1 MQKFET
7 ESISRYINYLH
18 RQGVS
23 TLCNSY
29 KLYNIG
35 AGQYQF
41 LVYLFMKDG
50 ITHEELTDKIGVD
63 KATTTRALK
72 KLEDCGYI
80 IKVCDTQDKRKHY
93 IYLTEYAKS
102 HKDEI
107 LQIAKNWESQL
118 VEELSE
124 EELEQLYALL
134 RKMTKN
140 SLVQDF
146 TQENI

>member
-1 MQKFET
+1 MQKFQT

-29 KLYNIG
+29 KHYNLG

-41 LVYLFMKDG
+41 LVYLFVKDG

-72 KLEDCGYI
+72 KLDDCGYI
-80 IKVCDTQDKRKHY
+80 TKVCDSKDKRKQY
-93 IYLTEYAKS
+93 IYLTDYAKS
-102 HKDEI
+102 NKDKI
-107 LQIAKNWESQL
+107 LQIARDWESHL

-124 EELEQLYALL
+124 EELEQLYVLL
-134 RKMTKN
+134 RKMTQN

-146 TQENI
+146 TQETF

>member
-50 ITHEELTDKIGVD
+50 ITHEELTHKIGVD

-72 KLEDCGYI
+72 KLEDYGYI
-80 IKVCDTQDKRKHY
+80 TRHCDPLDKRKYY

-102 HKDEI
+102 HKNKI
-107 LQIAKNWESQL
+107 LEIAKAWEMQL
-118 VEELSE
+118 VEELSPN
-124 EELEQLYALL
+124 ELEQLYLLL
-134 RKMTKN
+134 RKISKN
-140 SLVQDF
+140 SLLDDF
-146 TQENI
+146 HQENF